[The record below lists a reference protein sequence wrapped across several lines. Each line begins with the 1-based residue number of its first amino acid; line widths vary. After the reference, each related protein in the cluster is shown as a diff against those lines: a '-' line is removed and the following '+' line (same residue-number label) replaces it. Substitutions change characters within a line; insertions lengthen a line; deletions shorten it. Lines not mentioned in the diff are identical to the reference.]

1 MEEPRMQLIHSR
13 FPECRPR
20 RLRRTDWIRRLVR
33 EFRLS
38 ADDLIWPIFVT
49 EGSGVVDP
57 VPAMPGVNRLSIDK
71 ACAAAE
77 SAAELGIP
85 VIAVFPHVEPELK
98 TMDCAEAVN
107 PDGLVNRAT
116 REIKSAVPEIGIMLD
131 VALDPFN
138 PLGHDGVVRDGEIL
152 NDETL
157 EVLRR
162 QALVQAEAGADVL
175 GPSDMMDGRIG
186 VIRKA
191 LSAAGHHDTMIMAYT
206 AKYSSVFYGPFR
218 SAVGS
223 AGALT
228 GDKRTYQ
235 LDPSN
240 ADEAFRMA
248 ARDLEEGADMVMVK
262 PGMPY
267 LDVCV
272 RLKSQFRAPV
282 FAYQVS
288 GEYAMISLAAEH
300 GAFDRTDA
308 VFESLL
314 SFKRAG
320 CSGILTYFAAEAAD
334 ALRRHA

>member
-1 MEEPRMQLIHSR
+1 MQLVRPR
-13 FPECRPR
+13 FPEYRPR
-20 RLRRTDWIRRLVR
+20 RLRRTDWIRRLVQ
-33 EFRLS
+33 ECSLS
-38 ADDLIWPIFVT
+38 AGDLIWPIFVT
-49 EGSGVVDP
+49 EGSGVSDP
-57 VPAMPGVNRLSIDK
+57 VPAMPGVSRLSIDR

-85 VIAVFPHVEPELK
+85 AIAVFPHVEPELK
-98 TMDCAEAVN
+98 TVDCAEAVN
-107 PDGLVNRAT
+107 PDNLVNRAT
-116 REIKSAVPEIGIMLD
+116 RKIKSEVPGIGIMLD

-138 PLGHDGVVRDGEIL
+138 PLGHDGLVRDGVIL

-157 EVLRR
+157 VVLER
-162 QALVQAEAGADVL
+162 QALLQAEAGADVL
-175 GPSDMMDGRIG
+175 GPSDMMDGRVG

-191 LSAAGHHDTMIMAYT
+191 LTAAGHHDTMIMAYT

-218 SAVGS
+218 GAVGS

-235 LDPSN
+235 LDPSS

-248 ARDLEEGADMVMVK
+248 ARDLDEGADMIMVK

-272 RLKSQFRAPV
+272 RLKSQFRVPV

-300 GAFDRTDA
+300 GAFDRTKA
-308 VFESLL
+308 MFESLL

-334 ALRRHA
+334 TLKRCA

>member
-1 MEEPRMQLIHSR
+1 MQLIQSR
-13 FPECRPR
+13 FPESRPR
-20 RLRRTDWIRRLVR
+20 RLRRADWVRRLVR
-33 EFRLS
+33 EHSLS
-38 ADDLIWPIFVT
+38 AGDLIWPIFVT
-49 EGSGVVDP
+49 EGSGVTDP
-57 VPAMPGVNRLSIDK
+57 VRSMPGVDRLSIDR

-85 VIAVFPHVEPELK
+85 VIALFPHVEPELK
-98 TMDCAEAVN
+98 TMDCAEAVK
-107 PDGLVNRAT
+107 PDNLVNRAT
-116 REIKSAVPEIGIMLD
+116 RKIKAAVPEVGVMLD

-138 PLGHDGVVRDGEIL
+138 PLGHDGIVRDGNIL

-157 EVLRR
+157 DILEH
-162 QALVQAEAGADVL
+162 QALVQAEAGADIL

-191 LSAAGHHDTMIMAYT
+191 LTAAGHHDTMIMAYT

-223 AGALT
+223 AGALS

-240 ADEAFRMA
+240 SEEAFRMA
-248 ARDLEEGADMVMVK
+248 ARDVEEGADMIMVK

-272 RLKSQFRAPV
+272 RLKSQFRTPV

-300 GAFDRTDA
+300 GAFDRTEA

-320 CSGILTYFAAEAAD
+320 CNGILTYFAAEAAD
-334 ALRRHA
+334 ALRKHA